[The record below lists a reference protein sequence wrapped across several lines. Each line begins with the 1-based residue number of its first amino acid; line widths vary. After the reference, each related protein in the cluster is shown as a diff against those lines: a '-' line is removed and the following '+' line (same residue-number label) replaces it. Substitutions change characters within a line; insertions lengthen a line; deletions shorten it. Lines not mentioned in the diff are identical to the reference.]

1 MNITSNSYY
10 AKLGINGDCIAM
22 FVKYGEVTP
31 DGYEEC
37 TCRVFRDSI
46 EVEDAY
52 FKTKEIPTDEGLT
65 RISAKQ
71 YNMLSAILNAG
82 KQAIQELISENS
94 SELTREPKVGD
105 LIVDNSAVS
114 KIMSISDFIYL
125 QNIVIA
131 NNICLYAEF
140 RTDKETEDVLG
151 LHRAK
156 DFRLMERNIV
166 FEASS
171 LVSRTSKMLVEQIKD
186 YCR

>member
-1 MNITSNSYY
+1 MKITSNSYY
-10 AKLGINGDCIAM
+10 AKLENNGDYIAM
-22 FVKYGEVTP
+22 FAKYGEVTP

-37 TCRVFRDSI
+37 SCRVYRDSI

-52 FKTKEIPTDEGLT
+52 FKTNEIPTDEGLT
-65 RISAKQ
+65 RISAEQ
-71 YNMLSAILNAG
+71 YNMLTAILNAG
-82 KQAIQELISENS
+82 KQAIQELMSENS
-94 SELTREPKVGD
+94 TELIREPKVGD
-105 LIVDNSAVS
+105 LIVYNSAVS
-114 KIMSISDFIYL
+114 KIMSISDFIHL

-131 NNICLYAEF
+131 NNICLYAEY
-140 RTDKETEDVLG
+140 RSNNETDDVVD

-171 LVSRTSKMLVEQIKD
+171 LVNRTSKMLVELIKD